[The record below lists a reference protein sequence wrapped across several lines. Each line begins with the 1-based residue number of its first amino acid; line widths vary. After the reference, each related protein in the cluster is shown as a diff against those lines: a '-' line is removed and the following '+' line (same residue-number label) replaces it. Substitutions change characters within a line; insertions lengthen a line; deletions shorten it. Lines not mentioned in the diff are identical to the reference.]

1 MVFVLLNKNGWK
13 DGDTE
18 KDALHALV
26 GGIMSELTGN
36 GFLAGA
42 SASAVNEMVQ
52 KKLSDQ
58 FVGELDKH
66 QWASAIIGGVVSQ
79 LFSENAQAGA
89 SIVASGTKNN
99 EYSKKEAEQ
108 WYFIGEFIKNFDFSN
123 WQYGDSVF
131 AYQVGAGA
139 ADLIGAQGGMII
151 TLDKVCFSVGVQG
164 GFSAFAS
171 DGSGNKLYVL
181 KPKFGIIDFI
191 KNGGTLE
198 RDYFVTDPEEFDK
211 VMKGVFM

>member
-1 MVFVLLNKNGWK
+1 
-13 DGDTE
+13 
-18 KDALHALV
+18 
-26 GGIMSELTGN
+26 MSGN
-36 GFLAGA
+36 T
-42 SASAVNEMVQ
+42 
-52 KKLSDQ
+52 
-58 FVGELDKH
+58 
-66 QWASAIIGGVVSQ
+66 
-79 LFSENAQAGA
+79 QAGA
-89 SIVASGTKNN
+89 STATSETKNN

-123 WQYGDSVF
+123 WQYGDIIF
-131 AYQVGAGA
+131 AYQVGEGA

-151 TLDKVCFSVGVQG
+151 TLDKVFFSVGVQS

-191 KNGGTLE
+191 KNRGTLE

-211 VMKGVFM
+211 VMKGVSMGVSASVGLNFSYSTTPDNYTVLSFGTGFNVGIGGIYSITW